1 MSNEKQRKP
10 CIIVFAGP
18 NGSGKS
24 SLTSRVD
31 ILPPYINA
39 DDIKKETGCSDLE
52 AAQKADAMRLQCVEW
67 GEDFTFETVLSTN
80 KKLEFLKY
88 AKEHG
93 YFIKGFFVLTK
104 DASVNVLR
112 VWERVQSGGHDVPE
126 EKIRSRYEKSLARVQ
141 AFVDLCNICHIYDN
155 SGSST
160 DRIFKKAHGDTY
172 KCRENAFWSKQEIC
186 DLVGIKSNNVGELL
200 LSDYE
205 KKLCNSLNSATE
217 TEEDVDRN
225 DK

>member
-88 AKEHG
+88 AKE
-93 YFIKGFFVLTK
+93 
-104 DASVNVLR
+104 
-112 VWERVQSGGHDVPE
+112 QS
-126 EKIRSRYEKSLARVQ
+126 SSL
-141 AFVDLCNICHIYDN
+141 
-155 SGSST
+155 
-160 DRIFKKAHGDTY
+160 
-172 KCRENAFWSKQEIC
+172 
-186 DLVGIKSNNVGELL
+186 
-200 LSDYE
+200 
-205 KKLCNSLNSATE
+205 LNSWQRWKSALRS
-217 TEEDVDRN
+217 D
-225 DK
+225 